1 MSPLGPKPPAPS
13 TTYPIRRIAPDGA
26 EQAGEWGI
34 ATETA
39 IEINVN
45 GRPLAVMMAT
55 PADIEDLARGFA
67 LTEGVLSDIA
77 DVQGVAVR
85 ALPEGLIA
93 DVAADPAK
101 VLEAR
106 VRARFLE
113 GRSGCGLCGVE
124 TLADAIRAVR
134 PVDQGSGAARPPVAL
149 EAVRTALSGLGR
161 EQPLNQATRT
171 VHAAAW
177 CSLEGAILAV
187 REDVGRHNALDKL
200 IGARAQDMAGPGF
213 VVMTSRC
220 SFELVQKAA
229 VVGVGTLATVSAPT
243 SRALELARAAAVR
256 LIGVQGR
263 ELIEFDAG

>member
-1 MSPLGPKPPAPS
+1 MGLKPPPPSAPV
-13 TTYPIRRIAPDGA
+13 PIRRIAPDGL
-26 EQAGEWGI
+26 ERAGEWGI

-55 PADIEDLARGFA
+55 PQDIEDLARGFA
-67 LTEGVLSDIA
+67 LTEGVVA
-77 DVQGVAVR
+77 DAESLGEVTIR
-85 ALPEGLIA
+85 ALPEGVLA
-93 DVAADPAK
+93 DLAVTPDK
-101 VLEAR
+101 VLEGR

-134 PVDQGSGAARPPVAL
+134 PVAQRRPVDL
-149 EAVRTALSGLGR
+149 TAVRKAFAGLASA
-161 EQPLNQATRT
+161 QPLNQATRS

-177 CSLEGAILAV
+177 CAPDGEILAV

-200 IGARAQDMAGPGF
+200 IGARGQDMAGPGF

-256 LIGVQGR
+256 LIGVQG
-263 ELIEFDAG
+263 EDLIEFGRV

>member
-1 MSPLGPKPPAPS
+1 MSSGPKTPPAHSPIA
-13 TTYPIRRIAPDGA
+13 IRRISPDGT
-26 EQAGEWGI
+26 ERAGEWGI

-67 LTEGVLSDIA
+67 LTEGVLAAPDA
-77 DVQGVAVR
+77 VQGVSVR
-85 ALPEGLIA
+85 VLPEGIIA
-93 DVAADPAK
+93 DLAVPEDKVA
-101 VLEAR
+101 ESR
-106 VRARFLE
+106 IRARFLE

-124 TLADAIRAVR
+124 TLADAIRVVR
-134 PVDQGSGAARPPVAL
+134 PVAQREPIAL
-149 EAVRTALSGLGR
+149 DAVRGAFKALAAK
-161 EQPLNQATRT
+161 QPLNQFTRS

-177 CSLEGAILAV
+177 VAPDGEILAV

-200 IGARAQDMAGPGF
+200 IGASAAEMAGPGF
-213 VVMTSRC
+213 VLMTSRC

-256 LIGVQGR
+256 LIGVQG
-263 ELIEFDAG
+263 ENLVLFDLF

>member
-1 MSPLGPKPPAPS
+1 VNPPEPS
-13 TTYPIRRIAPDGA
+13 RSHPIRRIGTDGKS
-26 EQAGEWGI
+26 QAGEWGI
-34 ATETA
+34 AAETA

-55 PADIEDLARGFA
+55 PQDVEDLARGFA
-67 LTEGVLSDIA
+67 LTEGVIA
-77 DVQGVAVR
+77 DISHVRSVAVQV
-85 ALPEGLIA
+85 LPEGLIA
-93 DVAADPAK
+93 DITVDPAK
-101 VLEAR
+101 VQESR

-134 PVDQGSGAARPPVAL
+134 PVAARPPVAL
-149 EAVRTALSGLGR
+149 AAVRKALSGLGR
-161 EQPLNQATRT
+161 EQSLNQATRS

-177 CSLEGAILAV
+177 VAPEGAILAV

-243 SRALELARAAAVR
+243 TRALDLARAAAVR

-263 ELIEFDAG
+263 ELIEFDSA

>member
-1 MSPLGPKPPAPS
+1 MTSGPKKPAPS
-13 TTYPIRRIAPDGA
+13 APVPIRRIAPDGT
-26 EQAGEWGI
+26 ERAGEWGI
-34 ATETA
+34 AAETA

-67 LTEGVLSDIA
+67 LTEGVLDHPGHVESVSIR
-77 DVQGVAVR
+77 V
-85 ALPEGLIA
+85 LPEGLIA
-93 DVAADPAK
+93 DITAPPEK
-101 VLEAR
+101 VQESR

-134 PVDQGSGAARPPVAL
+134 PVAPRPPVAL
-149 EAVRTALSGLGR
+149 AAVRKAFKSLGSK
-161 EQPLNQATRT
+161 QPLNQATRT

-177 CSLEGAILAV
+177 VSPDGEILAV

-200 IGARAQDMAGPGF
+200 IGASAAEMAGPGF

-243 SRALELARAAAVR
+243 SRALELARAASVR
-256 LIGVQGR
+256 LIGLQGE
-263 ELIEFDAG
+263 ELVLFDPT

>member
-1 MSPLGPKPPAPS
+1 MEPPPPSAPV
-13 TTYPIRRIAPDGA
+13 PIRRIDPSGV
-26 EQAGEWGI
+26 ERAGEWGI
-34 ATETA
+34 AAETA

-55 PADIEDLARGFA
+55 PQDVEDLARGFA
-67 LTEGVLSDIA
+67 LTEGV
-77 DVQGVAVR
+77 VASPAHLGEVSIR
-85 ALPEGLIA
+85 VLPEGVLA
-93 DVAADPAK
+93 DLAVPADR
-101 VLEAR
+101 VLEGR
-106 VRARFLE
+106 IRARFLE

-134 PVDQGSGAARPPVAL
+134 PVAPKAPIGHR
-149 EAVRTALSGLGR
+149 AVRKAFAGLAAA
-161 EQPLNQATRT
+161 QPLNQATRS

-177 CSLEGAILAV
+177 VSPDGEILAV

-200 IGARAQDMAGPGF
+200 IGAHAADMAGPGF

-229 VVGVGTLATVSAPT
+229 VVGVETLATVSAPT

-256 LIGVQGR
+256 LIGVQGDD
-263 ELIEFDAG
+263 LIEFGRA

>member
-1 MSPLGPKPPAPS
+1 MKPPDPS
-13 TTYPIRRIAPDGA
+13 KTYPIRRSAPDGTA
-26 EQAGEWGI
+26 QAGEWGI
-34 ATETA
+34 AAETA

-55 PADIEDLARGFA
+55 PADVEDLARGFA
-67 LTEGVLSDIA
+67 VTEGVLADIA
-77 DVQGVAVR
+77 DVQGVAVQV
-85 ALPEGLIA
+85 LPEGLIA
-93 DVAADPAK
+93 DIATDPAK
-101 VLEAR
+101 VQESR

-113 GRSGCGLCGVE
+113 GRAGCGLCGVE
-124 TLADAIRAVR
+124 TLADAIREVR
-134 PVDQGSGAARPPVAL
+134 PVTPRPPVAL
-149 EAVRTALSGLGR
+149 DAVRRAFSGLGR
-161 EQPLNQATRT
+161 EQPLNQATRS

-200 IGARAQDMAGPGF
+200 IGARAQEMAGPGF

-243 SRALELARAAAVR
+243 TRALELARAAAVR